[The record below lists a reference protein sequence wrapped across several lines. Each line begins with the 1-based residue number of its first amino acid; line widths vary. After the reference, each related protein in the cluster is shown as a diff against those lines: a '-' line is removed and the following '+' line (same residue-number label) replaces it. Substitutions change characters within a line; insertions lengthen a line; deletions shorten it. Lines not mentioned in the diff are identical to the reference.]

1 MTTPHETTSVA
12 QDPPSALPRARAAT
26 APVDRNGVVLWTL
39 RLAGLHAVVNGA
51 GFGAFTLPAAWHL
64 AHDHTVWYAF
74 QKPTYGRGP
83 FEDHGIDTNVPLL
96 LAFFGVCLA
105 LAIGGAL
112 LLVPRPSGVVL
123 TLAGM
128 VLCAPFW
135 WGFDLP
141 LAWINAGVIA
151 VLLALASAVQV
162 IVLLGPAPRRSAN
175 ARGTG
180 NSKEP
185 SANNARTRTSQD
197 HSPPDT
203 GPIR

>member
-83 FEDHGIDTNVPLL
+83 FEDHGIGTNVPLL

-141 LAWINAGVIA
+141 FAWVNAGVIA

-185 SANNARTRTSQD
+185 SANNARTRAIQD
-197 HSPPDT
+197 QSPPDT
-203 GPIR
+203 GPTR